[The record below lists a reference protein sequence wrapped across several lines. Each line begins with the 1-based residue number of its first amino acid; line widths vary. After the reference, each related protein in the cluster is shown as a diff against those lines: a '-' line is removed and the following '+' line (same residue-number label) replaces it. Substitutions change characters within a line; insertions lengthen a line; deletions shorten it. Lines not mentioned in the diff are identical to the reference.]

1 MPDIRAVGDHQWL
14 VDGAADIHHLEQ
26 VLEIEGLVD
35 DDEEYSTLGG
45 YLLERFGHLPEANDS
60 CDLEWGPYRFVFT
73 VLKIEQRRI
82 ALVRIEREQLVDTP
96 LAAEEAAQ
104 PENGSAESYGLGV
117 TRGQYPAGL
126 LCS

>member
-1 MPDIRAVGDHQWL
+1 MSDIRAVGDHQWL

-45 YLLERFGHLPEANDS
+45 YLLERFGHLPQANDS
-60 CDLEWGPYRFVFT
+60 CELEWGPYHFVFT

-82 ALVRIEREQLVDTP
+82 ALVRIERESNSPAQSDSEEYVASSDTT
-96 LAAEEAAQ
+96 EEGGA
-104 PENGSAESYGLGV
+104 
-117 TRGQYPAGL
+117 
-126 LCS
+126 